1 MATEVQG
8 EFEVD
13 GHKLHSTTWT
23 PQGTIRAKLVFVH
36 GFSDH
41 VGRYHEL
48 FSYLAGRGIQV
59 FSWDQRGW
67 GRSVAKPADRGLTG
81 PTSRV
86 LADVGAFTRD
96 KLSSSSSSLTDA
108 KVPLFVMGHSMGGGE
123 VLALASDP
131 RYNDIVAQ
139 VRGWLLESPFIAFT
153 PGEEPS
159 FLKVFFGKLASR
171 VLPRQQLVNE
181 IPADKL
187 TRDPAVQQSIRDDDM
202 MHNTGTLEGL
212 AGMLERTDL
221 LANGKLRLSPEVK
234 SLWLGHGTEDKT
246 TCFHASKKWLG
257 AQSIEDSTHKPYE
270 GGYHQLHADLCKDEF
285 FKDVGDWILERAGEE
300 TAARPE
306 SKL

>member
-1 MATEVQG
+1 MATQTEG
-8 EFEVD
+8 TFEVD

-23 PQGTIRAKLVFVH
+23 PEGPIKAKLVFVH

-41 VGRYHEL
+41 VGRYDEL
-48 FSYLAGRGIQV
+48 FPNLAGRGIQV

-67 GRSVAKPADRGLTG
+67 GRSAASKSDRGLTG

-86 LADVGAFTRD
+86 LADVAAFI
-96 KLSSSSSSLTDA
+96 KSKIPSPPTDA
-108 KVPLFVMGHSMGGGE
+108 PLFVMGHSMGGGQ

-131 RYNDIVAQ
+131 QYHDLVGQ

-159 FLKVFFGKLASR
+159 FLKVFFGKLASK
-171 VLPRQQLVNE
+171 VLPKQQLVNE
-181 IPADKL
+181 IPAEHL
-187 TRDPAVQQSIRDDDM
+187 TRDKAAQQSIRDDDL

-212 AGMLERTDL
+212 AGMLERTDQ
-221 LANGKLRLSPEVK
+221 LAQNKLTLSGNVK

-246 TCFHASKKWLG
+246 TCFNASKKWFG
-257 AQSIEDSTHKPYE
+257 AQTTIEDGHHKPYE
-270 GGYHQLHADLCKDEF
+270 GAYHQLHADLCKDEF
-285 FKDVGDWILERAGEE
+285 FKDVGDWILERAGEP
-300 TAARPE
+300 AAAKPE

>member
-1 MATEVQG
+1 MATEAQG
-8 EFEVD
+8 TFEVD

-23 PQGTIRAKLVFVH
+23 PPGPIKAKLVFVH

-48 FSYLAGRGIQV
+48 FPYLAGRGIQV
-59 FSWDQRGW
+59 FSWDQR
-67 GRSVAKPADRGLTG
+67 

-86 LADVGAFTRD
+86 LADVAAFIRD
-96 KLSSSSSSLTDA
+96 KLSSSSSAGTN
-108 KVPLFVMGHSMGGGE
+108 VPIFVMGHSMGGGQ
-123 VLALASDP
+123 VLALASNP
-131 RYNDIVAQ
+131 QYNDIVAQ

-181 IPADKL
+181 IPAEQL

-212 AGMLERTDL
+212 AGCSRGQTHWPTPGGQKPVARPRDRGQDDMLPRQQEMARR
-221 LANGKLRLSPEVK
+221 AEHRRQ
-234 SLWLGHGTEDKT
+234 
-246 TCFHASKKWLG
+246 HAQTVRG
-257 AQSIEDSTHKPYE
+257 A
-270 GGYHQLHADLCKDEF
+270 YHQLHADLCKDEF
-285 FKDVGDWILERAGEE
+285 FKDVGDWIIERAGE
-300 TAARPE
+300 AAAKPE

>member
-1 MATEVQG
+1 MATETQG
-8 EFEVD
+8 TFEVD

-23 PQGTIRAKLVFVH
+23 PQGPIKAKLIFVH

-48 FSYLAGRGIQV
+48 FPYLASRGIQV

-67 GRSVAKPADRGLTG
+67 GRSAPKPADRGLTG
-81 PTSRV
+81 STSRV
-86 LADVGAFTRD
+86 IADVAAFIRD
-96 KLSSSSSSLTDA
+96 KIPSSPSADA
-108 KVPLFVMGHSMGGGE
+108 NAPVFVMGHSMGGGQVL
-123 VLALASDP
+123 VLASKP
-131 RYNDIVAQ
+131 QYNDLVAQ

-153 PGEEPS
+153 PGQEPS

-181 IPADKL
+181 IPAEHL

-202 MHNTGTLEGL
+202 LHNTGTLEGL
-212 AGMLERTDL
+212 AGMLERTDA
-221 LANGKLRLSPEVK
+221 LANGKMRLSPEVK

-257 AQSIEDSTHKPYE
+257 AQSIDDSTHKPYE
-270 GGYHQLHADLCKDEF
+270 GAYHQLHADLCKDEF
-285 FKDVGDWILERAGEE
+285 FKDVGDWILERAGE
-300 TAARPE
+300 TVARPE

>member
-1 MATEVQG
+1 MATETQG
-8 EFEVD
+8 TFEVD

-23 PQGTIRAKLVFVH
+23 PQGPIKAKLVFVH

-41 VGRYHEL
+41 VGRYSE
-48 FSYLAGRGIQV
+48 FFPYLAGRGIQV

-67 GRSVAKPADRGLTG
+67 GRSAAKPADRGLTG

-86 LADVGAFTRD
+86 LADVAAFIRD
-96 KLSSSSSSLTDA
+96 KLSPSSSSSADA
-108 KVPLFVMGHSMGGGE
+108 NVPVFVMGHSMGGGE

-131 RYNDIVAQ
+131 QYNDLVAQ

-171 VLPRQQLVNE
+171 VLPKQQLVNE
-181 IPADKL
+181 IPAEKL

-212 AGMLERTDL
+212 AGMLERTDA

-257 AQSIEDSTHKPYE
+257 AQSIDDSKHKPYE
-270 GGYHQLHADLCKDEF
+270 GAYHQLHADLCKDEF
-285 FKDVGDWILERAGEE
+285 FKDVGDWVLERVEE